1 MAVDAGKPAAREV
14 IAPADPSSRS
24 AAWVRALTADD
35 RLQVTAGGR
44 WDIKFAAQLDRSL
57 RAIEPADGAT
67 SVTVDLGGVEAL
79 DTSGAWLLRRTMD
92 AFRSRGLEVALANA
106 RPAFEAL
113 LDDVGRSDPH
123 VPIENPMPHKLIEI
137 ANRVGKTSFEIANG
151 ARDLIGFFGLLL
163 IKSVGVILRPTRL
176 RFTSTVYHME
186 QVGLNAVPIVALLS
200 FLIGVVLAYQG
211 AEQLRQFGAEL
222 FVVNLLGISILRELG
237 ILITAIII
245 AGRSGSSFTAQIG
258 TMKVNQEVDAM
269 QTIGIDPIEILV
281 LPRVAALVLTLP
293 LLAFL
298 SDIVGLAG
306 GAIMSYFTLDISF
319 GQFVKQLQGA
329 VGLKHF
335 WIGLVKA
342 PVFAFAIAMIGCYE
356 GLKVTGSAES
366 VGQMTTK
373 SVVESIFLVIVLDAI
388 FSIIF
393 VNLGL

>member
-1 MAVDAGKPAAREV
+1 MTADALGLA
-14 IAPADPSSRS
+14 ADPSEAWIRS
-24 AAWVRALTADD
+24 ERADAALV
-35 RLQVTAGGR
+35 VSAGGR
-44 WDIKFAAQLDRSL
+44 WDIRAAKRLSQSL
-57 RAIEPADGAT
+57 PTVESADGAKA
-67 SVTVDLGGVEAL
+67 VTVDMSQVEVL

-92 AFRSRGLEVALANA
+92 DFRDRGLDVTVTGA

-113 LDDVGRSDPH
+113 LDDVGRSDTQ
-123 VPIENPMPHKLIEI
+123 VEIEAPMPPKTVEI
-137 ANRVGKTSFEIANG
+137 ANRIGQSTFEIATE
-151 ARDLIGFFGLLL
+151 ARDLIGFFGLLMS
-163 IKSVGVILRPTRL
+163 KSVGVILRPSRL

-186 QVGLNAVPIVALLS
+186 QVGLNALPIVALLS

-222 FVVNLLGISILRELG
+222 FVVNLLGISVLRELG

-258 TMKVNQEVDAM
+258 TMKVNEEVDAM
-269 QTIGIDPIEILV
+269 QTIGIDPVETLV
-281 LPRVAALVLTLP
+281 IPRVAALVLTLP

-298 SDIVGLAG
+298 ANVVALAG
-306 GAIMSYFTLDISF
+306 GAIMSYFVLDITF
-319 GQFVKQLQGA
+319 GQFLKQLQAA
-329 VGLKHF
+329 VGLDQL

-356 GLKVTGSAES
+356 GLKVSGSAES

>member
-1 MAVDAGKPAAREV
+1 MAVETTDRLGDQA
-14 IAPADPSSRS
+14 ADPSSPS
-24 AAWVRALTADD
+24 SAWVKTQSDD
-35 RLQVTAGGR
+35 GVLQVTAGGR
-44 WDIKFAAQLDRSL
+44 WDIKSAGHLSRSL
-57 RAIEPADGAT
+57 RAIESAETPS
-67 SVTVDLGGVEAL
+67 SVTVDLGRVEVL
-79 DTSGAWLLRRTMD
+79 DTSGAWLMRRTMD
-92 AFRSRGLEVALANA
+92 AYRSRGLEVALANA

-113 LDDVGRSDPH
+113 LDDVGRSDPN
-123 VPIENPMPHKLIEI
+123 VPIESPMPPKLIEI
-137 ANRVGKTSFEIANG
+137 ANRVGETSFEIANE

-163 IKSVGVILRPTRL
+163 VKSVGVILRPSRL

-186 QVGLNAVPIVALLS
+186 QVGLNAIPIVALLS

-258 TMKVNQEVDAM
+258 TMKVNEEVDAM
-269 QTIGIDPIEILV
+269 STIGIDPIEILV
-281 LPRVAALVLTLP
+281 LPRVAALVITLP
-293 LLAFL
+293 MLAFL

-319 GQFVKQLQGA
+319 GQFLRQLNGA
-329 VGLKHF
+329 VGIEQL

-342 PVFAFAIAMIGCYE
+342 PVFAFAIAMVGCYE
-356 GLKVTGSAES
+356 GLKVSGSAES
-366 VGQMTTK
+366 VGRMTTK

>member
-1 MAVDAGKPAAREV
+1 MAVDATHLTAGAT
-14 IAPADPSSRS
+14 DPSDVSS
-24 AAWVRALTADD
+24 AWVRSERTGDD
-35 RLQVTAGGR
+35 LLISVGGR
-44 WDIKFAAQLDRSL
+44 WDIRSATRL
-57 RAIEPADGAT
+57 SKELSSAKAADGAKAL
-67 SVTVDLGGVEAL
+67 TVEMAQVETL
-79 DTSGAWLLRRTMD
+79 DTSGAWLLRRMMD
-92 AFRSRGLEVALANA
+92 EYRGRGLQVTVTGA

-113 LDDVGRSDPH
+113 LDDVGQSDTE
-123 VPIENPMPHKLIEI
+123 VQIEAPMPPKFVEI
-137 ANRVGKTSFEIANG
+137 ANRVGQSSFEIAHEV
-151 ARDLIGFFGLLL
+151 RDLVGFFGLLVS
-163 IKSVGVILRPTRL
+163 KSVGVILRPGRL

-186 QVGLNAVPIVALLS
+186 QVGLNALPIVALLS

-258 TMKVNQEVDAM
+258 TMKVNEEVDAM
-269 QTIGIDPIEILV
+269 QTIGIDPVEILV
-281 LPRVAALVLTLP
+281 IPRVAALVLTLP

-298 SDIVGLAG
+298 ADVVALAG
-306 GAIMSYFTLDISF
+306 GAMMSYFVLDITF
-319 GQFVKQLQGA
+319 GQFLKQLQSA
-329 VGLKHF
+329 VGLDQL
-335 WIGLVKA
+335 WLGLIKA

-356 GLKVTGSAES
+356 GLKVSGSAES

>member
-1 MAVDAGKPAAREV
+1 MAVGVGEISGATARPGDAERAW
-14 IAPADPSSRS
+14 IRS
-24 AAWVRALTADD
+24 ERGERGL
-35 RLQVTAGGR
+35 LLTAGGR
-44 WDIKFAAQLDRSL
+44 WDIQSATRLSAALPKPE
-57 RAIEPADGAT
+57 AADGAT
-67 SVTVDLGGVEAL
+67 AVTVDMAKVEVL

-92 AFRSRGLEVALANA
+92 GFRKQGLEVEVTGA

-113 LDDVGRSDPH
+113 LDDVGRPDPA
-123 VPIENPMPHKLIEI
+123 VQIEAPMPPKLVEI
-137 ANRVGKTSFEIANG
+137 ANRVGESTYEIAAE

-163 IKSVGVILRPTRL
+163 SKSVGVILRPSRL

-186 QVGLNAVPIVALLS
+186 QVGLNALPIVALLS
-200 FLIGVVLAYQG
+200 FLIGIVLAYQG

-258 TMKVNQEVDAM
+258 TMKVNEEVDAM
-269 QTIGIDPIEILV
+269 QTIGIDPVEILV

-298 SDIVGLAG
+298 SDVVGLAG
-306 GAIMSYFTLDISF
+306 GALMSYFVLDITF
-319 GQFVKQLQGA
+319 GQFLKQLQTA
-329 VGLKHF
+329 VGLEQL

-356 GLKVTGSAES
+356 GLKVSGSAES
-366 VGQMTTK
+366 VGKMTTK

>member
-1 MAVDAGKPAAREV
+1 MVAGAEYLTAG
-14 IAPADPSSRS
+14 APSGGTESP
-24 AAWVRALTADD
+24 AAWVRSEQGGNGLT
-35 RLQVTAGGR
+35 VSVGGR
-44 WDIKFAAQLDRSL
+44 WDIRSASRL
-57 RAIEPADGAT
+57 SQALPKPESVDGAK
-67 SVTVDLGGVEAL
+67 SVTVDMAQVDVL
-79 DTSGAWLLRRTMD
+79 DTSGAWLLRRMMD
-92 AFRSRGLEVALANA
+92 GCRDRGLEVAVTGA

-113 LDDVGRSDPH
+113 LEDVGRSDTH
-123 VPIENPMPHKLIEI
+123 VQIESPMPPKIVEI
-137 ANRVGKTSFEIANG
+137 ADRVGRSSFEIARE
-151 ARDLIGFFGLLL
+151 ARDLVGFFGLLL
-163 IKSVGVILRPTRL
+163 SKFVGVILRPSRL

-186 QVGLNAVPIVALLS
+186 QVGLNALPIVALLS

-258 TMKVNQEVDAM
+258 TMKVNEEVDAM
-269 QTIGIDPIEILV
+269 QTIGIDPVEILV
-281 LPRVAALVLTLP
+281 IPRVAALVLTLP

-298 SDIVGLAG
+298 SDVVGLAG
-306 GAIMSYFTLDISF
+306 GAMMSYFVLDITI
-319 GQFVKQLQGA
+319 GQFLTQLRAA
-329 VGLKHF
+329 VGLEQL

-356 GLKVTGSAES
+356 GLKVSGSAES

>member
-1 MAVDAGKPAAREV
+1 MAVETTDRLGGQAA
-14 IAPADPSSRS
+14 DSSNLS
-24 AAWVRALTADD
+24 AAWVKTQSADGV
-35 RLQVTAGGR
+35 LLVTAGGR
-44 WDIKFAAQLDRSL
+44 WDIKSAGQLSRSL
-57 RAIEPADGAT
+57 RAIESADAPS
-67 SVTVDLGGVEAL
+67 SVTVDLGSVDVL
-79 DTSGAWLLRRTMD
+79 DTSGAWLMRRTMD
-92 AFRSRGLEVALANA
+92 AYRSRGLEVALANA

-113 LDDVGRSDPH
+113 LDDVGRSDPN
-123 VPIENPMPHKLIEI
+123 VPIESPMPPKLIEI
-137 ANRVGKTSFEIANG
+137 ANRVGETSFEIANE

-163 IKSVGVILRPTRL
+163 VKSVGVILRPSRL

-186 QVGLNAVPIVALLS
+186 QVGLNAIPIVALLS

-258 TMKVNQEVDAM
+258 TMKVNEEVDAM
-269 QTIGIDPIEILV
+269 STIGIDPIEILV
-281 LPRVAALVLTLP
+281 LPRVAALVITLP
-293 LLAFL
+293 MLAFL
-298 SDIVGLAG
+298 SDVVGLAG

-319 GQFVKQLQGA
+319 GQFLRQLNGA
-329 VGLKHF
+329 VGIEQL

-342 PVFAFAIAMIGCYE
+342 PVFAFAIAMVGCYE
-356 GLKVTGSAES
+356 GLNVSGSAES
-366 VGQMTTK
+366 VGRMTTK

>member
-1 MAVDAGKPAAREV
+1 MAIDAAHLAAG
-14 IAPADPSSRS
+14 APADRAEAS
-24 AAWVRALTADD
+24 AAWVRSERVDNGL
-35 RLQVTAGGR
+35 LLSVGGR
-44 WDIKFAAQLDRSL
+44 WDIRSASRL
-57 RAIEPADGAT
+57 SQELAHAEAVDGAT
-67 SVTVDLGGVEAL
+67 AVTVDMARVESL
-79 DTSGAWLLRRTMD
+79 DTSGAWLLRRAMD
-92 AFRSRGLEVALANA
+92 DYRRRGLDVAVTGA

-113 LDDVGRSDPH
+113 LDDVGRSDTE
-123 VPIENPMPHKLIEI
+123 VQIEAPMPPKIVEI
-137 ANRVGKTSFEIANG
+137 ANRVGEASFEIAAE

-163 IKSVGVILRPTRL
+163 SKTVGVILRPSRL

-186 QVGLNAVPIVALLS
+186 QVGLNALPIVALLS

-258 TMKVNQEVDAM
+258 TMKVNEEVDAM

-281 LPRVAALVLTLP
+281 IPRVAALVLTLP

-298 SDIVGLAG
+298 SDVVGLAG
-306 GAIMSYFTLDISF
+306 GAMMSYFVLDITF
-319 GQFVKQLQGA
+319 GQFLKQLQAA
-329 VGLKHF
+329 VGLDQL

-356 GLKVTGSAES
+356 GLKVSGSAES

-388 FSIIF
+388 FSVIF

>member
-1 MAVDAGKPAAREV
+1 MAVEPRGTTGGEGAGAADAV
-14 IAPADPSSRS
+14 QSS
-24 AAWVRALTADD
+24 AAWVRTQSAEDG
-35 RLQVTAGGR
+35 LQVTAGGR
-44 WDIKFAAQLDRSL
+44 WDIKSATLLDRSL
-57 RAIEPADGAT
+57 RTIETVDGAS
-67 SVTVDLGGVEAL
+67 SVTVDLGEVDVL

-92 AFRSRGLEVALANA
+92 VYRSRGLDVSLANA
-106 RPAFEAL
+106 RPSFAAL
-113 LDDVGRSDPH
+113 LEDVGRADPH
-123 VPIENPMPHKLIEI
+123 VPIESPMPPKIVEI
-137 ANRVGKTSFEIANG
+137 ANRVGKTSFEIAAE
-151 ARDLIGFFGLLL
+151 ARDLVGFFGLLL
-163 IKSVGVILRPTRL
+163 AKSIGVLLRPGRL

-186 QVGLNAVPIVALLS
+186 QVGLNAVPIVGLLS

-258 TMKVNQEVDAM
+258 TMKVNEEVDAM
-269 QTIGIDPIEILV
+269 QTLGIDPVEILV

-293 LLAFL
+293 LLAFF
-298 SDIVGLAG
+298 SDVVGLAG
-306 GAIMSYFTLDISF
+306 GAVMSYFTLDITF
-319 GQFVKQLQGA
+319 GQFLKQLQSA

-335 WIGLVKA
+335 WIGMVKA

-356 GLKVTGSAES
+356 GLKVSGSAES
-366 VGQMTTK
+366 VGKMTTK

-393 VNLGL
+393 VNMGL

>member
-1 MAVDAGKPAAREV
+1 MAVGVGEIADVTAGPDDAERAW
-14 IAPADPSSRS
+14 IRS
-24 AAWVRALTADD
+24 ERGERGL
-35 RLQVTAGGR
+35 LLTAGGR
-44 WDIKFAAQLDRSL
+44 WDIRSATRLSAALPRPE
-57 RAIEPADGAT
+57 AAAGAT
-67 SVTVDLGGVEAL
+67 AVTVDMAKVEVL

-92 AFRSRGLEVALANA
+92 GFRKQGLEVEVTGA

-113 LDDVGRSDPH
+113 LEDVGRPDPA
-123 VPIENPMPHKLIEI
+123 VQIEAPMPPKLVEI
-137 ANRVGKTSFEIANG
+137 ANRVGESTYEIAAE

-163 IKSVGVILRPTRL
+163 SKSVGVILRPSRL

-186 QVGLNAVPIVALLS
+186 QVGLNALPIVALLS
-200 FLIGVVLAYQG
+200 FLIGIVLAYQG

-258 TMKVNQEVDAM
+258 TMKVNEEVDAM

-298 SDIVGLAG
+298 SDVVGLAG
-306 GAIMSYFTLDISF
+306 GALMSYFVLDITF
-319 GQFVKQLQGA
+319 GQFLKQLQAA
-329 VGLKHF
+329 VGLEQL

-356 GLKVTGSAES
+356 GLKVSGSAES
-366 VGQMTTK
+366 VGKMTTK

>member
-1 MAVDAGKPAAREV
+1 MTADAAGLA
-14 IAPADPSSRS
+14 ADPTEAWIRS
-24 AAWVRALTADD
+24 ERADAALLVS
-35 RLQVTAGGR
+35 AGGR
-44 WDIKFAAQLDRSL
+44 WDISAARRLSQSL
-57 RAIEPADGAT
+57 PTVESADGAK
-67 SVTVDLGGVEAL
+67 SVTVDMSRVEGL

-92 AFRSRGLEVALANA
+92 EFRDRGLDVTVTGA

-113 LDDVGRSDPH
+113 LDDVGLTDTQ
-123 VPIENPMPHKLIEI
+123 VQIEAPMPPKIVEI
-137 ANRVGKTSFEIANG
+137 ANRIGQSTFEIAAE

-163 IKSVGVILRPTRL
+163 SKSVGVILRPSRL

-186 QVGLNAVPIVALLS
+186 QVGLNALPIVALLS
-200 FLIGVVLAYQG
+200 FLIGIVLAYQG

-258 TMKVNQEVDAM
+258 TMKVNEEVDAM

-281 LPRVAALVLTLP
+281 IPRVAALVLTLP

-298 SDIVGLAG
+298 SDVVGLAG
-306 GAIMSYFTLDISF
+306 GALMSYFVLDITF
-319 GQFVKQLQGA
+319 GQFVKQLQAA
-329 VGLKHF
+329 VGLEQL

-356 GLKVTGSAES
+356 GLKVSGSAES

-373 SVVESIFLVIVLDAI
+373 SVVESIFLVIVLDAL

>member
-1 MAVDAGKPAAREV
+1 MSAGAGDLASGVLPDRS
-14 IAPADPSSRS
+14 DPDG
-24 AAWVRALTADD
+24 AWVRSERSGDGLT
-35 RLQVTAGGR
+35 VSAGGR
-44 WDIKFAAQLDRSL
+44 WDISAARRLSQALP
-57 RAIEPADGAT
+57 EPDAAT
-67 SVTVDLGGVEAL
+67 GLSSVTVDLAQVEVL
-79 DTSGAWLLRRTMD
+79 DTSGAWLLRRMMD
-92 AFRSRGLEVALANA
+92 EFRERGVAVTVSGA

-113 LDDVGRSDPH
+113 LEDVGRTDPH
-123 VPIENPMPHKLIEI
+123 VQIESPMPPKIVEI
-137 ANRVGKTSFEIANG
+137 ANRIGKSSFEIAHE

-163 IKSVGVILRPTRL
+163 AKSVGVILRPRRL

-186 QVGLNAVPIVALLS
+186 QVGLNALPIVSLLS

-258 TMKVNQEVDAM
+258 TMKVNEEVDAM
-269 QTIGIDPIEILV
+269 QTIGIDPVEILV
-281 LPRVAALVLTLP
+281 IPRVAALVLTLP
-293 LLAFL
+293 LLAFVA
-298 SDIVGLAG
+298 DIVGLAG
-306 GAIMSYFTLDISF
+306 GALMSYFVLDISF
-319 GQFVKQLQGA
+319 GQFLKQLQLA
-329 VGLKHF
+329 VGIDQL
-335 WIGLVKA
+335 WLGLVKA

-356 GLKVTGSAES
+356 GLKVSGSAES

-373 SVVESIFLVIVLDAI
+373 AVVESIFLVIVLDAI

>member
-1 MAVDAGKPAAREV
+1 MAVEITDRLGDPA
-14 IAPADPSSRS
+14 ADPSNLS
-24 AAWVRALTADD
+24 AAWVKTESADGV
-35 RLQVTAGGR
+35 LLVTAGGR
-44 WDIKFAAQLDRSL
+44 WDIKSAGQLSRSL
-57 RAIEPADGAT
+57 RSIESAEAPS
-67 SVTVDLGGVEAL
+67 SVTVDLGRVEVL
-79 DTSGAWLLRRTMD
+79 DTSGAWLMRRTMD
-92 AFRSRGLEVALANA
+92 AYRSRGLEVALANA

-113 LDDVGRSDPH
+113 LDDVGRSDPN
-123 VPIENPMPHKLIEI
+123 VPIESPMPPKLIEI
-137 ANRVGKTSFEIANG
+137 ANRVGETSFEIANE

-163 IKSVGVILRPTRL
+163 VKSFGVILRPSRL

-186 QVGLNAVPIVALLS
+186 QVGLNAIPIVGLLS

-258 TMKVNQEVDAM
+258 TMKVNEEVDAM
-269 QTIGIDPIEILV
+269 STIGIDPIEILV
-281 LPRVAALVLTLP
+281 LPRVAALVITLP
-293 LLAFL
+293 MLAFL

-319 GQFVKQLQGA
+319 GQFLRQLNGA
-329 VGLKHF
+329 VGIEQL

-342 PVFAFAIAMIGCYE
+342 PVFAFAIAMVGCYE
-356 GLKVTGSAES
+356 GLKVSGSAES
-366 VGQMTTK
+366 VGRMTTK

>member
-1 MAVDAGKPAAREV
+1 MAVGASPLTAGAPSDRADA
-14 IAPADPSSRS
+14 ST
-24 AAWVRALTADD
+24 AWVRSESAGDGLLVA
-35 RLQVTAGGR
+35 VGGR
-44 WDIKFAAQLDRSL
+44 WDIRSATRL
-57 RAIEPADGAT
+57 SKELSSAKAADGAT
-67 SVTVDLGGVEAL
+67 AMTVDMAQVETL
-79 DTSGAWLLRRTMD
+79 DTSGAWLLRRMMD
-92 AFRSRGLEVALANA
+92 ENRDRGLQVTVTGA

-113 LDDVGRSDPH
+113 LDDVGRSDTE
-123 VPIENPMPHKLIEI
+123 VQIEAPMPPKIVEI
-137 ANRVGKTSFEIANG
+137 ANRIGESTYEIAAE

-163 IKSVGVILRPTRL
+163 SKSVGVILRPSRL

-186 QVGLNAVPIVALLS
+186 QVGLNALPIVALLS

-245 AGRSGSSFTAQIG
+245 GPPSGSSFTAQIG
-258 TMKVNQEVDAM
+258 TMKVNEEVDAM

-281 LPRVAALVLTLP
+281 IPRVAALVLTLP

-298 SDIVGLAG
+298 SDVVGLAG
-306 GAIMSYFTLDISF
+306 GAIMSYFVLDITF
-319 GQFVKQLQGA
+319 GQFLKQLQSA
-329 VGLKHF
+329 VGLDQL
-335 WIGLVKA
+335 WIGLIKA

-356 GLKVTGSAES
+356 GLKVSGSAES

-388 FSIIF
+388 FSVIF